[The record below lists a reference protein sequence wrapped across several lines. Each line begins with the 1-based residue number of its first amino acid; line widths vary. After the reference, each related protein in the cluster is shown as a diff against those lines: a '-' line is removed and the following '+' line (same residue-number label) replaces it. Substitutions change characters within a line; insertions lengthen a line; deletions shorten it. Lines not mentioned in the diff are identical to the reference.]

1 MGARANMIPVINKT
15 YCSSSQVVLV
25 VRRRPHVTNGGGSV
39 VTDCNQKV
47 IFKVDGCGILGIK
60 DELILRD
67 GDGDGDALLL
77 IRRKKGGMVE
87 ALSIYKKWKGY
98 TFDYEG
104 SQKLVFSLK
113 EPNSCL
119 VRNNAMKIST
129 EPRVSNKDWDFT
141 IKGYFP
147 NRDCSIID
155 TKGDIVAQVGVKKE
169 VQELMASKDLYHVV
183 VKPGIDQ
190 AFVFGVIATLDYIY
204 GESTRYPSS
213 LSTQRTHIILGAPHK
228 NARRT
233 GANEALA
240 ITYPF
245 DRRSSSTIGIVNR
258 FGSINGNSSS
268 ARIFENVQLPHL
280 KPTSIEATYFG
291 DVVRHFESQTQAVR
305 HI

>member
-1 MGARANMIPVINKT
+1 MGARANMIPVINKS

-25 VRRRPHVTNGGGSV
+25 LRRRPHVTNGGGFV

-47 IFKVDGCGILGIK
+47 IFRVDGCGILGTK

-77 IRRKKGGMVE
+77 ICRKHLQE
-87 ALSIYKKWKGY
+87 WKGY

-119 VRNNAMKIST
+119 VRNNAIKIST

-147 NRDCSIID
+147 DRDCTSS
-155 TKGDIVAQVGVKKE
+155 TPKAT
-169 VQELMASKDLYHVV
+169 LWRSKDLYHVV

-204 GESTRYPSS
+204 GESMRC
-213 LSTQRTHIILGAPHK
+213 
-228 NARRT
+228 
-233 GANEALA
+233 
-240 ITYPF
+240 
-245 DRRSSSTIGIVNR
+245 
-258 FGSINGNSSS
+258 
-268 ARIFENVQLPHL
+268 
-280 KPTSIEATYFG
+280 
-291 DVVRHFESQTQAVR
+291 
-305 HI
+305 

>member
-1 MGARANMIPVINKT
+1 MGTRASTIPIINKT

-25 VRRRPHVTNGGGSV
+25 VRRRPHVTSGGGFV

-47 IFKVDGCGILGIK
+47 IFRVDGCGILGRK

-67 GDGDGDALLL
+67 GNGNGDALLL

-98 TFDYEG
+98 TYDYEG

-129 EPRVSNKDWDFT
+129 EHRVSNKDWDFT

-147 NRDCSIID
+147 DKDCSIID
-155 TKGDIVAQVGVKKE
+155 SKGNIVAQVT
-169 VQELMASKDLYHVV
+169 ELMASKDLYHVV

-204 GESTRYPSS
+204 GESTRC
-213 LSTQRTHIILGAPHK
+213 
-228 NARRT
+228 
-233 GANEALA
+233 
-240 ITYPF
+240 
-245 DRRSSSTIGIVNR
+245 
-258 FGSINGNSSS
+258 
-268 ARIFENVQLPHL
+268 
-280 KPTSIEATYFG
+280 
-291 DVVRHFESQTQAVR
+291 
-305 HI
+305 